1 MAVNRGEG
9 RILEN
14 PRWVTML
21 FSSTEY
27 AWVWLVV
34 RIYLG
39 IQWLSSGWG
48 KLSEE
53 AWWGTGLLSEASGD
67 A

>member
-1 MAVNRGEG
+1 MAMGSGQG

-14 PRWVTML
+14 PHWVTRL

-27 AWVWLVV
+27 AWVWLFV

-39 IQWLSSGWG
+39 IQWLS
-48 KLSEE
+48 
-53 AWWGTGLLSEASGD
+53 ASFHKCL
-67 A
+67 